1 MNVADTRTV
10 KISITNIFGGGD
22 YTAQILVGSANSPA
36 NVILDTGSST
46 LAVKETAYNPQHDKN
61 LKPTTFAQDITYG
74 TGGWAGPVVLTSV
87 TMGVEG
93 NNVTLNQAPLAIT
106 ADQQQGNF
114 GQADGILGL
123 AYHVLNNGYDLQNFL
138 AQHGIDP
145 PVTYPWPPFRIQD
158 TTIGIRQF
166 QRFLA
171 TQPKK
176 DITPYF
182 TELEENGITAN
193 KFAFYTLRSSVNV
206 TSGRETV
213 ADALKDP
220 LNQGLF
226 ILGGGEEET
235 ELYEGSFKTVKVLH
249 DAYYNTNLKY
259 AQVDGGDR
267 VQALALQSQYQP
279 YAFTNT
285 NSIVDS
291 GTNSLALSYNLYQGL
306 FKSLGNLNPRF
317 AEIINEFNQLISQ
330 RDDPQGFPV
339 DKLNLQEWPNI
350 NFVLEGENGE
360 DVTLTCSP
368 QTYWQVNSPS
378 PGQAFFKMSG
388 SREFTPQGAPT
399 PNQSILGLP
408 LMNNYYTV
416 FDRST
421 DRMGVIKFATIKPP
435 SA

>member
-1 MNVADTRTV
+1 MSTASTKTV
-10 KISITNIFGGGD
+10 KIPITNIFESGD

-46 LAVKETAYNPQHDKN
+46 LAVKETAYNPQNDNN
-61 LKPTTFAQDITYG
+61 LKPTSLAQDITYG

-93 NNVTLNQAPLAIT
+93 NNVTLKQSPLAIT

-123 AYHVLNNGYDLQNFL
+123 AYNVLNNGYNLQNYL
-138 AQHGIDP
+138 EQHGVHP
-145 PVTYPWPPFRIQD
+145 PVTYPWPFQIQD
-158 TTIGIRQF
+158 TAVGIQQF

-171 TQPKK
+171 TQPEQ

-182 TELEENGITAN
+182 TELEESGITAN

-206 TSGRETV
+206 TSASETV
-213 ADALKDP
+213 ENALKDP
-220 LNQGLF
+220 LNQGFF

-235 ELYEGSFKTVKVLH
+235 GLYQGDFKTIKVLH

-259 AQVDGGDR
+259 AQVEGGEP
-267 VQALALQSQYQP
+267 VQALPLQSQYEP
-279 YAFTNT
+279 YAFT

-291 GTNSLALSYNLYQGL
+291 GTNSLALSYDLYQGL
-306 FKSLGNLNPRF
+306 FESLGNLNPNF
-317 AEIINEFNQLISQ
+317 AESINEFNRLISQ
-330 RDDPQGFPV
+330 PKNPQGFPV
-339 DKLNLQEWPNI
+339 EQLNLQSWPNI

-368 QTYWQVNSPS
+368 QTYWQVNSPA

-388 SREFTPQGAPT
+388 QQQGGA
-399 PNQSILGLP
+399 NQSILGLP
-408 LMNNYYTV
+408 LMNNYYTI
-416 FDRST
+416 FDRSV
-421 DRMGVIKFATIKPP
+421 DSMGVIKFATIQPP